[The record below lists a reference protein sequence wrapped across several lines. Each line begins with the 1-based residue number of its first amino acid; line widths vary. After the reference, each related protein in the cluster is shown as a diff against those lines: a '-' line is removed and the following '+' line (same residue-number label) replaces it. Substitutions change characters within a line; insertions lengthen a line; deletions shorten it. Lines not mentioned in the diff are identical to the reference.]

1 MRTRRILQIS
11 LWVAALVWLATFG
24 VLQFGLLPKPQQSSP
39 LAVTTGVAQIGGPFR
54 LESHKG
60 EVVTDQTLK
69 GRPSAIFF
77 GFTHC
82 PEVCPTTLFDLTG
95 LLQELGPDAE
105 KITPVLIT
113 VDPERDTKSV
123 LAEYMQS
130 FDPRILALTGSPA
143 DVDAA
148 AKAFKVFYRKVP
160 ADKGSYTMDHSAVV
174 YLMDREGRF
183 AGSLDKHEPKEAQL
197 RKLKALI
204 ENSSPT

>member
-1 MRTRRILQIS
+1 MRKRRIFQIS
-11 LWVAALVWLATFG
+11 LWVAALVCLTTFG
-24 VLQFGLLPKPQQSSP
+24 VLQFGLIPKPQQSSSVP
-39 LAVTTGVAQIGGPFR
+39 VTTGMAQIGGPFR

-60 EVVTDQTLK
+60 EVVTEQTLK
-69 GRPSAIFF
+69 GRPSAVFF

-95 LLQELGPDAE
+95 LLQELGPDAD

-160 ADKGSYTMDHSAVV
+160 ADNGSYTMDHSAVV

-183 AGSLDKHEPKEAQL
+183 AGSLDKHEPKGAQL

-204 ENSSPT
+204 QNSSPT